1 MKTKKLII
9 GTVVAG
15 IVFGVSILIMASII
29 HEKANEHKITQLME
43 WVEYRI
49 DDETTNDA
57 GRLCIVNHMA
67 EEMTATEAEDLNHN
81 DQYTVADVV
90 GQRRADDM
98 KLEALRCVARNSE

>member
-1 MKTKKLII
+1 MSTKKLII
-9 GTVVAG
+9 GAIVAG
-15 IVFGVSILIMASII
+15 IVFGVSILVMASVIS
-29 HEKANEHKITQLME
+29 EKANGYKITQLTE
-43 WVEYRI
+43 WVEYRF
-49 DDETTNDA
+49 DDEITNDA

-67 EEMTATEAEDLNHN
+67 EEMTATEAEDLNRN